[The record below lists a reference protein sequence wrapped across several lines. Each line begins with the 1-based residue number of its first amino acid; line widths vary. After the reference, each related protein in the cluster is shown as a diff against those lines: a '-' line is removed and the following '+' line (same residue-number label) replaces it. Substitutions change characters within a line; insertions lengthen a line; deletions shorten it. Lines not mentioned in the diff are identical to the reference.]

1 MATARRTSASTTG
14 TGYSPAQ
21 YIALALG
28 IAFVLVG
35 IVGFFV
41 TGFDDFADSN
51 TNERLLGLELN
62 PLHNIVHL
70 ALGIPGLLLW
80 RRVDTAK
87 TYLWLLVVGYA
98 AVFVYGLF
106 VANEDEGNI
115 LSLNSADNAFH
126 AAIVVVSL
134 IGALWPD
141 RDRRVAE
148 DRRR

>member
-1 MATARRTSASTTG
+1 MATRPTHTASNQG

-28 IAFVLVG
+28 IAFVLAG

-41 TGFDDFADSN
+41 TGFDDFADTN
-51 TNERLLGLELN
+51 TNETLLGLELN

-106 VANEDEGNI
+106 VAEDDNEANI
-115 LSLNSADNAFH
+115 LSLNSADNVFH
-126 AAIVVVSL
+126 AAIVVV
-134 IGALWPD
+134 
-141 RDRRVAE
+141 
-148 DRRR
+148 